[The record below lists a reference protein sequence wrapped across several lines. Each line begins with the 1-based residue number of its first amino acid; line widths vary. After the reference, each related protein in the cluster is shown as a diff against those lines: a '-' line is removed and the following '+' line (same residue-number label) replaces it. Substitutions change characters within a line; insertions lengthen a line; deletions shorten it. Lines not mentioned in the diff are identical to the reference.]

1 MTTDAVSN
9 SSMTESQDPKKADM
23 AEYVLVFADKT
34 PPREHTFLAF
44 SHDHATELMK
54 KEFASC
60 AWTLHHL
67 DGGQRREIFQFPEKK
82 S

>member
-1 MTTDAVSN
+1 MTIDTVS
-9 SSMTESQDPKKADM
+9 SSSVTESQDPRKADM

-44 SHDHATELMK
+44 SHEHAAEQMK
-54 KEFASC
+54 KEYASS

-67 DGGQRREIFQFPEKK
+67 DGGQRREIFRFPETT
-82 S
+82 